1 MTLIKIFKI
10 FSKFFK
16 NIFNSFEKRNENL
29 KKIDG
34 KIIKKL
40 RVVKLIGFSV
50 LFIILLIQILRV
62 LLFDFTAVSIVKI

>member
-16 NIFNSFEKRNENL
+16 NIFNNFEKRNENL

-62 LLFDFTAVSIVKI
+62 LLFDLTAVSIVKI